1 MSESIVRSRIFSS
14 AWSRSGNFS
23 RLKSANGTM
32 TYSAWP
38 PVQPPMSTYPYAEPA
53 LAGLTFKQTP
63 VLRSLQFLQRPQAML
78 NGTEQMSPTSMN
90 WTSLPFS
97 TTSPVISCPK
107 VCPTGAVVLPLTM
120 CWSEPQMLVETIFK
134 MTACGAS
141 LLIPIASATSPGTS
155 SFGYSMSSTATSPGP
170 LYTTTL
176 LSAISLCFSFY
187 VAGDG

>member
-1 MSESIVRSRIFSS
+1 MSESMVRSRILSN
-14 AWSRSGNFS
+14 AWSLSGNLS

-32 TYSAWP
+32 MYSACP

-53 LAGLTFKQTP
+53 RAGLTFKQTP

-97 TTSPVISCPK
+97 TTLPVISCPS
-107 VCPTGAVVLPLTM
+107 VCPTGAVVRPLTM
-120 CWSEPQMLVETIFK
+120 CWSEPQMLVETISS

-141 LLIPIASATSPGTS
+141 LVIPIALATSSGTS
-155 SFGYSMSSTATSPGP
+155 SFGYSISSTATSPG
-170 LYTTTL
+170 
-176 LSAISLCFSFY
+176 SL
-187 VAGDG
+187 